1 MAHRPSALRVTL
13 WGQTAI
19 IYAVG
24 KMHISDFSFSCLD
37 FVMLCVMKTVAFL
50 KSKRSISE
58 ERHDTQCR
66 HYLHRPYCSG
76 FIFILTMTRESS
88 RLRPMGV
95 RHRHFYVDEHGYRHS
110 SDPPYTICTRMCST
124 IAVGMLLPMS
134 LRLFTIC
141 ERTCSGACRREWRPD
156 AASAGGAAADTT
168 RQPKFSVSA

>member
-1 MAHRPSALRVTL
+1 
-13 WGQTAI
+13 
-19 IYAVG
+19 
-24 KMHISDFSFSCLD
+24 
-37 FVMLCVMKTVAFL
+37 MLCVMKTVAFL

-76 FIFILTMTRESS
+76 FIFILTMTREIVACNASVIAS
-88 RLRPMGV
+88 MRLRPMGV

-141 ERTCSGACRREWRPD
+141 ERTCSCACREWRPD